1 MAQFLSPGINATEID
16 LTTII
21 PAVSTSTGAIA
32 GPFRWGPVQE
42 RTLVDSELTLRD
54 IFGTPDNLCAET
66 WFTASSFL
74 AYTNSLYVVRAISTT
89 GSTPHK
95 NSTADGAG
103 LLIKN
108 RDHYLSQYAGGQG
121 AVGMWAARY
130 PGSLGNSIR
139 VSVADVNSFDT
150 WEYKDNFDG
159 IPGTS
164 KSVADSG
171 GSNDEIHVVVVDRDG
186 KLTGIAGTVLE
197 RYAFLSKAALAKTED
212 GSSQYYAEVINRKS
226 RWIWWM
232 DHPSTTD
239 WGGALSTAFDTLD
252 TVLTLNAPSGTF
264 QVGETVRYAISVT
277 VVSPGS
283 GATATA
289 TVSGGAV
296 DSITVTNPGSL
307 YSGAPT
313 VTINGDGTG
322 ATATA
327 TVSGGQV
334 TAINITAGGTGY
346 TAATV
351 TITPAGSGATV
362 SPVLDAD
369 TGGILSIAV
378 TNGGTGYTGAPNI
391 VITGPG
397 TGATATATISG
408 GAVTLVAV
416 TAGGANYQPVEGKV
430 LAWSTPTLTIKP
442 TKKSFNVG
450 FIPTGLTSNAT
461 GTVSAKTGGVLS
473 YNLAGGVD
481 DNANVNTQEFILGYE
496 EFRSVEEVDISLVLG
511 GNANSTIALK
521 LIDIC
526 EFRKDCIVL
535 LSPPK
540 NSVVNNFS
548 HEVEDIVAF
557 RNFLPSTSYGV
568 MDSGWK
574 EMYDVYNDVYRWIPL
589 NGDVAGLCAR
599 TDDERDAWW
608 SPAGYNRGIMKNVVR
623 LAFNPRKAHRDVL
636 YQNGVN
642 SVMTE
647 RGQGTLL
654 FGDKTMLSKPS
665 AFDRINVR
673 RLFIVLRKAITRAA
687 KYTLFEFNDDF
698 TRAQFVAMVEPYLR
712 DVQGRRGIYDFR
724 VVCDATNNTP
734 EVIDSNR
741 FVGDIYIKPA
751 RSINY
756 IQLNFIAVRTG
767 VDFSEVVGKF

>member
-32 GPFRWGPVQE
+32 GPFQWGPVQE

-54 IFGTPDNLCAET
+54 LFGVPDNTCAET
-66 WFTASSFL
+66 WFDTSSFL
-74 AYTNSLYVVRAISTT
+74 AYTNSCYVVRAISES
-89 GSTPHK
+89 GNTPHL
-95 NSTADGAG
+95 NSTSDGAG
-103 LLIKN
+103 ILIKN
-108 RDHYLSQYAGGQG
+108 RDQYRGQYEQGQG

-130 PGSLGNSIR
+130 PGSRGNSIT

-150 WEYKDNFDG
+150 WAYKDTFDG

-164 KSVADSG
+164 KSVTDAG
-171 GSNDEIHVVVVDRDG
+171 GSNDELHIVVVDRDG
-186 KLTGIAGTVLE
+186 KITGTAGTVLE
-197 RYAFLSKAALAKTED
+197 KYAFLSKAGLAKTED
-212 GSSQYYAEVINRKS
+212 GSAQYYAEVINRKS

-232 DHPSTTD
+232 DHPVSLN
-239 WGGALSTAFDTLD
+239 WGGATSLDFDTLD
-252 TVLTLNAPSGTF
+252 TVLTLSSPSGSFT
-264 QVGETVRYAISVT
+264 VGELVRYAISAT

-289 TVSGGAV
+289 TIGSGAV
-296 DSITVTNPGSL
+296 TSVNVTAPGSL
-307 YSGAPT
+307 YSGAPV
-313 VTINGDGTG
+313 VTITGDGTG

-334 TAINITAGGTGY
+334 TAITVTSGGSGY
-346 TAATV
+346 TNASVA
-351 TITPAGSGATV
+351 ITPAGSGATV
-362 SPVLDAD
+362 SPVIDAE
-369 TGGILSIAV
+369 TGGVLSIVV
-378 TNGGTGYTGAPNI
+378 TAGGTGYTGAPNI

-397 TGATATATISG
+397 SGAAATATIST
-408 GAVTLVAV
+408 GAVTAVAV
-416 TAGGANYQPVEGKV
+416 TAAGANYQNVEGRV
-430 LAWSTPTLTIKP
+430 LAYTSPTLTIKP
-442 TKKSFNVG
+442 TKKAFVVNSH
-450 FIPTGLTSNAT
+450 PTGVTSSAT
-461 GTVSAKTGGVLS
+461 GTVSAKTGGVLTDDLS
-473 YNLAGGVD
+473 GGVD
-481 DNANVNTQEFILGYE
+481 DNANVTTQEFITGYE
-496 EFRSVEEVDISLVLG
+496 EFRSVEEVDISLLLG
-511 GNANSTIALK
+511 GNANSTVALK
-521 LIDIC
+521 LIDIV

-540 NSVVNNFS
+540 IAVVDNFS
-548 HEVEDIVAF
+548 HEVDDIIAF
-557 RNFLPSTSYGV
+557 RNLLPSTSYGV

-623 LAFNPRKAHRDVL
+623 LAFNPKKAQRDQL
-636 YQNGVN
+636 YQNGIN

-647 RGQGTLL
+647 RGTGTLL

-673 RLFIVLRKAITRAA
+673 RLFIVLRKAISKAA

-712 DVQGRRGIYDFR
+712 DVQGRRGIFDFR

-734 EVIDSNR
+734 EVVDSNR

>member
-32 GPFRWGPVQE
+32 GPFQWGPVQE
-42 RTLVDSELTLRD
+42 RTLVDSELTMRD
-54 IFGTPDNLCAET
+54 IFGTPDNTCAET

-74 AYTNSLYVVRAISTT
+74 AYTNSLYVVRAISTL
-89 GSTPHK
+89 HK
-95 NSTADGAG
+95 NSTADGTG
-103 LLIKN
+103 LLIRN
-108 RDHYLSQYAGGQG
+108 RDHYFGQYSNGQG

-130 PGSLGNSIR
+130 PGSRGNSVR
-139 VSVADVNSFDT
+139 VSIADVNSFDT

-159 IPGTS
+159 RPGTS
-164 KSVADSG
+164 LSVSASG
-171 GSNDEIHVVVVDRDG
+171 GSNDEVHVVIVDIDG
-186 KLTGIAGTVLE
+186 KISGIAGTVLE
-197 RYAFLSKAALAKTED
+197 RYPFLSKGALAKTED
-212 GSSQYYAEVINRKS
+212 GSTQYYAEVINRKS
-226 RWIWWM
+226 RWVWWM
-232 DHPSTTD
+232 DHPTSSN
-239 WGGALSTAFDTLD
+239 WGGPLSNAFTTLE
-252 TVLTLNAPSGTF
+252 TTLTLNSPSGTF
-264 QVGETVRYAISVT
+264 TVGETVRFAIGVS

-289 TVSGGAV
+289 TVGGGAV
-296 DSITVTNPGSL
+296 TAIAVGSGGTL
-307 YSGAPT
+307 YSGAPV
-313 VTINGDGTG
+313 VTISGDGTG

-327 TVSGGQV
+327 TVSGGVV
-334 TAINITAGGTGY
+334 TAIAITSGGSGY

-351 TITPAGSGATV
+351 AITPAGSGATV
-362 SPVLDAD
+362 SPVIDAE

-378 TNGGTGYTGAPNI
+378 TAGGTGYTGAPNI

-397 TGATATATISG
+397 SGATATATVGSG
-408 GAVTLVAV
+408 ALTLVSV
-416 TAGGANYQPVEGKV
+416 TNGGANYQPIEATV
-430 LAWSTPTLTIKP
+430 LGYTSPTLRISP
-442 TKKSFNVG
+442 TKKNFVVSQIV
-450 FIPTGLTSNAT
+450 TGLSSAAT
-461 GTVSAKTGGVLS
+461 GTISAKVGGVLS
-473 YNLAGGVD
+473 NTLAGGVD
-481 DNANVNTQEFILGYE
+481 GNPSVTTQEFITGYE
-496 EFRSVEEVDISLVLG
+496 EFRSVEEIDVSFILG

-526 EFRKDCIVL
+526 EFRKDCIAL
-535 LSPPK
+535 ISPPK
-540 NSVVNNFS
+540 NTVVNNFGL
-548 HEVEDIVAF
+548 EVPDIIAF
-557 RNFLPSTSYGV
+557 RNLLPSTSYAV

-574 EMYDVYNDVYRWIPL
+574 EMYDVYNDVFRWIPL

-608 SPAGYNRGIMKNVVR
+608 SPAGYNRGIMKNVKR
-623 LAFNPRKAHRDVL
+623 LAFNPKKAFRDQL
-636 YQNGVN
+636 YQSGIN

-647 RGQGTLL
+647 TGQGTLL
-654 FGDKTMLSKPS
+654 FGDKTLLTKPS

-673 RLFIVLRKAITRAA
+673 RLFIVLRKAITKAA

-712 DVQGRRGIYDFR
+712 DVQGRRGIFDFR

-751 RSINY
+751 RTINY
-756 IQLNFIAVRTG
+756 IQLNFVAVRTG
-767 VDFSEVVGKF
+767 VDFSEVVGRF

>member
-32 GPFRWGPVQE
+32 GPFRWGPTME

-54 IFGTPDNLCAET
+54 IFFTPDNLCAET
-66 WFTASSFL
+66 WFTSSSFL
-74 AYTNSLYVVRAISTT
+74 SYASALYVVRVISTN
-89 GSTPHK
+89 SQTPAK
-95 NSTADGAG
+95 NATADGAG

-108 RDHYLSQYAGGQG
+108 RDHYLGQYANGQG
-121 AVGMWAARY
+121 AVGQWAARF
-130 PGSLGNSIR
+130 PGTLGNSVT
-139 VSVADVNSFDT
+139 VSVADVYSYQT
-150 WEYKDNFDG
+150 WDYRDFFDG

-164 KSVADSG
+164 TRVANNG
-171 GSNDEIHVVVVDRDG
+171 GSNDELHAVVVDRDG
-186 KLTGIAGTVLE
+186 KISGIAGTVLE
-197 RYAFLSKAALAKTED
+197 RYAFLSKAALAQTED
-212 GSSQYYAEVINRKS
+212 GSSQYYAEVITRKS
-226 RWIWWM
+226 RWVYWM
-232 DHPSTTD
+232 DHPSTTN
-239 WGGALSTAFDTLD
+239 WGGPLSNAFNTLER
-252 TVLTLNAPSGTF
+252 TLTLGSPSGTF
-264 QVGETVRYAISVT
+264 QVGETVQFAVRVT
-277 VVSPGS
+277 ITSPGS

-289 TVSGGAV
+289 TVGSGAV
-296 DSITVTNPGSL
+296 TAINVTAGGSA
-307 YSGAPT
+307 YSGAPVVAIT
-313 VTINGDGTG
+313 GDGTG

-327 TVSGGQV
+327 TISGGQV
-334 TAINITAGGTGY
+334 TAITVTSGGSGY
-346 TAATV
+346 TSATV
-351 TITPAGSGATV
+351 TITPAGSGATATATLD
-362 SPVLDAD
+362 PDDGAVLA
-369 TGGILSIAV
+369 ISV
-378 TNGGTGYTGAPNI
+378 TAGGTGYTGAPTVTI
-391 VITGPG
+391 SGPG
-397 TGATATATISG
+397 TGATATATVGS
-408 GAVTLVAV
+408 GAVTAIAV
-416 TAGGANYQPVEGKV
+416 TAGGLNYLPIEGVV
-430 LAWSTPTLTIKP
+430 LNWTTPALKIKP
-442 TKKSFNVG
+442 TKKNFSTTQTPV
-450 FIPTGLTSNAT
+450 GLTSNAT
-461 GTVSAKTGGVLS
+461 GTISAIVGGPITSDLS
-473 YNLAGGVD
+473 GGVD
-481 DNANVNTQEFILGYE
+481 DNANVTTQEYIQGYE
-496 EFRSVEEVDISLVLG
+496 LFRSVEEVDISLVLAG
-511 GNANSTIALK
+511 PANSTIALR

-535 LSPPK
+535 ISPPK
-540 NSVVNNFS
+540 NSVVNNFG
-548 HEVEDIVAF
+548 HEVDDIVAF
-557 RNFLPSTSYGV
+557 RNFLPSTSYAV

-589 NGDVAGLCAR
+589 NGDVGGLCAR
-599 TDDERDAWW
+599 TDEERDAWW

-623 LAFNPRKAHRDVL
+623 LAFNPRKAYRDAL

-654 FGDKTMLSKPS
+654 FGDKTLLSKPS

-673 RLFIVLRKAITRAA
+673 RLFIVLRKAITKAA

-724 VVCDATNNTP
+724 VVCDSTNNTP
-734 EVIDSNR
+734 EIIDRNE

>member
-54 IFGTPDNLCAET
+54 YFGTPDNLCAET

-89 GSTPHK
+89 GLTPHK

-103 LLIKN
+103 ILIKN
-108 RDHYLSQYAGGQG
+108 RDHYLGQYASGQG

-130 PGSLGNSIR
+130 PGTLGNSIR

-150 WEYKDNFDG
+150 WAYKDNFDG

-164 KSVADSG
+164 KSVADNG
-171 GSNDEIHVVVVDRDG
+171 GTNDEVHVVVVDKDG
-186 KLTGIAGTVLE
+186 KLTGVAGTVLE
-197 RYAFLSKAALAKTED
+197 RYPFLSKAALAKTED

-232 DHPSTTD
+232 DHPTSSN
-239 WGGALSTAFDTLD
+239 WGGPLSNAFTTLD
-252 TVLTLNAPSGTF
+252 TVLTLNTPSGTF
-264 QVGETVRYAISVT
+264 QVGETVRYAINVT

-289 TVSGGAV
+289 NLNAGAV
-296 DSITVTNPGSL
+296 DTITVTAPGTL
-307 YSGAPT
+307 YSGAPI
-313 VTINGDGTG
+313 VTITGDGTG

-327 TVSGGQV
+327 TVSGGGV
-334 TAINITAGGTGY
+334 TAIAVTSGGSGY
-346 TAATV
+346 TNATV

-369 TGGILSIAV
+369 TGAILSIAV
-378 TNGGTGYTGAPNI
+378 TSGGSGYTGAPNI

-397 TGATATATISG
+397 TGATATATIST
-408 GAVTLVAV
+408 GAVTAVAV
-416 TAGGANYQPVEGKV
+416 TNGGSNYLPVEGKV
-430 LAWSTPTLTIKP
+430 LNWTTPTLKIKP
-442 TKKSFNVG
+442 TKKAFVNGSV
-450 FIPTGLTSNAT
+450 PVGLTSTAT
-461 GTVSAKTGGVLS
+461 GTVSAVTGGVLT

-481 DNANVNTQEFILGYE
+481 DNANVTTQEYILGYE

-511 GNANSTIALK
+511 GPANSTVAMK

-535 LSPPK
+535 LSPPRVA
-540 NSVVNNFS
+540 VVNNFG
-548 HEVEDIVAF
+548 HEVDDIIAF
-557 RNFLPSTSYGV
+557 RNLLPSTSYGV
-568 MDSGWK
+568 IDSGWK
-574 EMYDVYNDVYRWIPL
+574 EMYDVYNDVYRWVPL

-623 LAFNPRKAHRDVL
+623 LAFNPKKAYRDQL
-636 YQNGVN
+636 YQNGIN

-654 FGDKTMLSKPS
+654 FGDKTMLTKPS

-712 DVQGRRGIYDFR
+712 DVQGRRGIYAFR
-724 VVCDATNNTP
+724 VVCDGTNNTP